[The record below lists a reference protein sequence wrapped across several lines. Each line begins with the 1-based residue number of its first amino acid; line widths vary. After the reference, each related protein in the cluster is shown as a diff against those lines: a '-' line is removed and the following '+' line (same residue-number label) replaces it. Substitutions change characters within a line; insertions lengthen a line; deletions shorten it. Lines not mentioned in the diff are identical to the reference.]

1 MSGVEGS
8 YKLLRQTSRW
18 ARFARVT
25 VSGETSAEP
34 AVQVGADVF
43 GWRVRSYGPTV
54 GAVQVGDE
62 QFRAEALDGV
72 RYALARLPEESRGL
86 SVSVVEIVTSPV
98 DTGPGDVKFAAAHAV
113 WAMVGRQPGRQP
125 WIDADGVPVFP

>member
-1 MSGVEGS
+1 MEGS

-18 ARFARVT
+18 ARFAQVT
-25 VSGETSAEP
+25 VSGEASAEP
-34 AVQVGADVF
+34 AVQVGEDVF
-43 GWRVRSYGPTV
+43 GWHVRSYGPTV

-72 RYALARLPEESRGL
+72 RYALARLPEESRRL

-125 WIDADGVPVFP
+125 WIDADGTPVFP